1 MQIDDQRIRKYLL
14 GSIPE
19 HEDDEI
25 SLRVIADEDF
35 TERLDHAENE
45 LVEDYLDGLLS
56 DNDRRLFCENF
67 LTSPE
72 RHKLLQEIM
81 LLRAGVGAATAAAQA
96 VEAKPSKRSFFSF
109 FSPPLLTAIGLLLIL
124 SAGFSIWYAFPRD
137 GRTPLEI
144 EYASLNRD
152 HLGDPAKTSGLYT
165 ISIISANF
173 RDKNSTASH
182 PASQFTNSVVF
193 RMALTVSEPEGAEY
207 EISLKR
213 SGSLVFTVP
222 GRVFRNEFGSE
233 LRFMAPK
240 EILRRGQYEIEA
252 SPADKRGSTATY
264 RLRIE

>member
-1 MQIDDQRIRKYLL
+1 MQIDDQQIRKYLL

-56 DNDRRLFCENF
+56 DNDARLFRENF

-72 RHKLLQEIM
+72 RGE
-81 LLRAGVGAATAAAQA
+81 LLREIRLFRTGFSPAMTARQV
-96 VEAKPSKRSFFSF
+96 VETKPSKRSFFSF
-109 FSPPLLTAIGLLLIL
+109 FSPPMLAAVGLLLVL
-124 SAGFSIWYAFPRD
+124 SAGFSVWYAFLRD

-165 ISIISANF
+165 ISIIPTNF
-173 RDKNSTASH
+173 RDTNSTASH

-193 RMALTVSEPEGAEY
+193 RLALMVPEPEGTEY
-207 EISLKR
+207 EVLIKR
-213 SGSLVFTVP
+213 SGSSIFTVP
-222 GRVFRNEFGSE
+222 GRVCRNEFGSE

-240 EILRRGQYEIEA
+240 DILTRGQYEIEVT
-252 SPADKRGSTATY
+252 SADKRGSNATY
-264 RLRIE
+264 QLRIE